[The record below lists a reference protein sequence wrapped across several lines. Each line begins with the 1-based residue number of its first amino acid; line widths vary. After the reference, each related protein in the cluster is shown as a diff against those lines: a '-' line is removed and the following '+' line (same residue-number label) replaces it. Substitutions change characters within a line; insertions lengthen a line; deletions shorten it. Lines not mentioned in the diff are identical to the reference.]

1 MALGRKKILIVD
13 DDRDFRELLKAVL
26 QEDYE
31 ILHAFD
37 GQEGLDLAVKEN
49 PDAILLDVMMP
60 KVAGIEMLRSLQS
73 DLDTRRIPVIILTAS
88 HFDPTTQLM
97 FEQEPNV
104 RAFLQKPCDMEDL
117 RKRIEG
123 CLAGQN

>member
-1 MALGRKKILIVD
+1 MAGKKKILIVD

-37 GQEGLDLAVKEN
+37 GQEGLDLAVKEK

-73 DLDTRRIPVIILTAS
+73 DLETRRIPVIILTAS

-123 CLAGQN
+123 SLAGS